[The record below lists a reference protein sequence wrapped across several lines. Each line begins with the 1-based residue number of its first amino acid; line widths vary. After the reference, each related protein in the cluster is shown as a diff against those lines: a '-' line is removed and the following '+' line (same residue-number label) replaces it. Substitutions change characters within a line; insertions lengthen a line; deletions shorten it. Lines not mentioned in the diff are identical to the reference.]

1 MGRLGIRIANIALF
15 TLCCFQLAAVFNRVS
30 ADLLMPGPSALASN
44 AAPVAVAARSW
55 SHRQP
60 ILDRNLFGAQMFA
73 EIVPEVVVEEELEKT
88 KLPLRLL
95 GTQVHSVGEN
105 SKAAVTD
112 KSGRFRELLYVGD
125 ALERHPQARLVKIE
139 RGRVILENQGRR
151 EELLLAEVSHKTG
164 SIRTDRRSRNR
175 RRTSRAKPPPKAPL
189 TERLRALKSNAN
201 QGRSV
206 RELFNQAKIIPK
218 WDDNEM
224 VGMELREIESGSLY
238 EKMGL
243 NEGDVITSFNGVQLD
258 SAAAG
263 ARVLSKFVEADEFE
277 IELAGGEVM
286 NLSSAELTQLLEST
300 GEEE

>member
-1 MGRLGIRIANIALF
+1 MGRLGIRIANVALF

-30 ADLLMPGPSALASN
+30 ADLLMPGPSYLATSPPH
-44 AAPVAVAARSW
+44 APSAARSW
-55 SHRQP
+55 SQRQP

-73 EIVPEVVVEEELEKT
+73 EAIPEVEVEEDLEET

-151 EELLLAEVSHKTG
+151 EELLLAEANHKPG
-164 SIRTDRRSRNR
+164 SMRTDRRPRNR
-175 RRTSRAKPPPKAPL
+175 RRSARPRPAPKAPIA
-189 TERLRALKSNAN
+189 ERLRELQSNSS
-201 QGRSV
+201 QDRGV

-224 VGMELREIESGSLY
+224 VGMELRDIESGSLY
-238 EKMGL
+238 EKIGL
-243 NEGDVITSFNGVQLD
+243 SEGDVITSFNGVQLD

-263 ARVLSKFVEADEFE
+263 ARVLNKFVEANDFE
-277 IELAGGEVM
+277 IELAGGEIVS
-286 NLSSAELTQLLEST
+286 LSSNELSELLEPA
-300 GEEE
+300 GEDE